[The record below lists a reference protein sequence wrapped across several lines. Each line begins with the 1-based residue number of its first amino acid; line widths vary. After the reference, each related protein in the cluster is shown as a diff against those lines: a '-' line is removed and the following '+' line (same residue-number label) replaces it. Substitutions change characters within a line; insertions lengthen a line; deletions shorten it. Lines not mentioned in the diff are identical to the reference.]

1 MQKCF
6 GGLKERKML
15 DLHGKEVQLSV
26 VGACKLEKISLVR
39 GSPPLGKILLIDVS
53 YINGVINKGLNKND
67 LHIHADAKEDLLHH
81 TSIRFLHQ
89 LLYSLVQTDIN
100 GCVCFSLQHLENNEN
115 HLPSAQEIHH
125 PL

>member
-15 DLHGKEVQLSV
+15 DFHGEVQLPV
-26 VGACKLEKISLVR
+26 VGPGKLEKNSLVR
-39 GSPPLGKILLIDVS
+39 GSPPLGKILLIVVS
-53 YINGVINKGLNKND
+53 YINQVNKGLNKND

>member
-1 MQKCF
+1 MFWGSKREEDVGLPWGRGAASSG
-6 GGLKERKML
+6 GGLQM
-15 DLHGKEVQLSV
+15 
-26 VGACKLEKISLVR
+26 

-53 YINGVINKGLNKND
+53 YINGVNKGLNKND